1 MLALVLHMSL
11 QGPGPPPGN
20 ALGWGG
26 EAQGEGGAVGAQGR
40 VRLSPAG
47 PVLIRAGTDGGAGPS
62 LSSPS
67 QAPPRSA
74 PGPRSGWK
82 LQGLGRMWGSQDRG
96 EPETLSQRPLGQRA
110 CAARRVGI
118 KSQGQAPRSQK
129 SIHKLWARVFHPH
142 ACSRVCICLTL
153 YVSVEPG
160 CVHMHMELTW
170 VGSRQCEPHECVRN
184 LQDTCSCVHTRAHI
198 MIVLMLIPICVH
210 TPVCP
215 SCDPHPCIHTCV
227 LHPITPSVCTDCVH
241 IWCKYL
247 WVDTCHIH
255 AVG

>member
-1 MLALVLHMSL
+1 MLALVLHVSL

-40 VRLSPAG
+40 VRLRPAG
-47 PVLIRAGTDGGAGPS
+47 PVLVRAGTDGGAGPS

-129 SIHKLWARVFHPH
+129 SIHK
-142 ACSRVCICLTL
+142 
-153 YVSVEPG
+153 
-160 CVHMHMELTW
+160 
-170 VGSRQCEPHECVRN
+170 
-184 LQDTCSCVHTRAHI
+184 
-198 MIVLMLIPICVH
+198 
-210 TPVCP
+210 
-215 SCDPHPCIHTCV
+215 
-227 LHPITPSVCTDCVH
+227 
-241 IWCKYL
+241 
-247 WVDTCHIH
+247 
-255 AVG
+255 AVGPCFPSTHMLPYLHMSYSLCVCGTRLCAYAHGADMGRF